1 MHPFPSTDAARAPR
15 VVPSLA
21 PPCAPLQAPLQAPL
35 RAVLLA
41 AMVATACEEAAGPIR
56 VERAAIVP
64 LASAPTSLYL
74 TVRNTSARPVRI
86 ARVAVE
92 GAAVS
97 EMRTTTAH
105 RMALAD
111 SLMGP
116 TSMQTPVA
124 SIQVPA
130 LGTLRFAPGGYS
142 VVLDSLAR
150 PLAVGDSARV
160 TVWLES
166 GERARGIAAVVRYA
180 DLDTLLVTSSSA
192 GAAVPSLAEGRAL
205 YASDGC
211 AGCHGT
217 TGHGDGPVART
228 LTPPPRDFRDASA
241 FKNGIDESAIAQT
254 IATGIPRGGAMPLY
268 AHLSERERRSL
279 ARYVIS
285 LRTPSTQDA
294 DP

>member
-1 MHPFPSTDAARAPR
+1 MLPFPSTDAALAPR

-21 PPCAPLQAPLQAPL
+21 PRCAPLRAPL

-41 AMVATACEEAAGPIR
+41 ALLAVACDEAAGPIR

-64 LASAPTSLYL
+64 LASAPTALYF

-92 GAAVS
+92 GASVT

-105 RMALAD
+105 RMAPAD

-116 TSMQTPVA
+116 TSVLTPVA
-124 SIQVPA
+124 SIQIPA

-150 PLAVGDSARV
+150 PFAVGDSARV

-166 GERARGIAAVVRYA
+166 GERARGTAAVVRYA
-180 DLDTLLVTSSSA
+180 DLDTLLVTSP
-192 GAAVPSLAEGRAL
+192 GAAVATEPSLAEGRAL

-217 TGHGDGPVART
+217 TGHGDGPVAHT
-228 LTPPPRDFRDASA
+228 LTPPPRDFREASA
-241 FKNGIDESAIAQT
+241 FKNGVDESAIAQT
-254 IATGIPRGGAMPLY
+254 IATGIPNGGAMPLY

-285 LRTPSTQDA
+285 LRTPSTQDV